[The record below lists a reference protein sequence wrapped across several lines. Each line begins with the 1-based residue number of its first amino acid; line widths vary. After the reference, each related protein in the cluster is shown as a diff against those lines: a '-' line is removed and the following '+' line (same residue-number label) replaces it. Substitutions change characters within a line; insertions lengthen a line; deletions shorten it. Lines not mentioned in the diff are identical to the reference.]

1 MPLKSWRLK
10 TYKQERINETCPWG
24 SKFNWS
30 LIRPVVINLFH
41 MESVRS
47 CGVLPLSKF
56 DQRMRRKRN
65 STIDVDSHLPSGRT
79 RMSFQFALNWMHEPW
94 SRCTILLYSACCLGH
109 IADTYPDRCLG
120 HIANTFLIVALV
132 MVPRPNTLIK
142 PGWREFFPPLNDV
155 VADAVFAMPF
165 FNSDSLHLIRT
176 ILVCR

>member
-56 DQRMRRKRN
+56 DQRMRRKKN

-79 RMSFQFALNWMHEPW
+79 RMSFQFVLNWMHEPW
-94 SRCTILLYSACCLGH
+94 SRCTILLYSAC
-109 IADTYPDRCLG
+109 CLG

-142 PGWREFFPPLNDV
+142 PGWREFFSPSMMLLQ
-155 VADAVFAMPF
+155 MPF
-165 FNSDSLHLIRT
+165 CNAIFQ
-176 ILVCR
+176 

>member
-65 STIDVDSHLPSGRT
+65 STIDVDGHLPSGRT
-79 RMSFQFALNWMHEPW
+79 GCRFNSRWIECTSLGHDAL
-94 SRCTILLYSACCLGH
+94 SCSILLVALVTLPTP
-109 IADTYPDRCLG
+109 IP
-120 HIANTFLIVALV
+120 IVALV
-132 MVPRPNTLIK
+132 TLPTPSWSLPWSWCQDQIHWSNLGGGSFS
-142 PGWREFFPPLNDV
+142 PFNDV
-155 VADAVFAMPF
+155 VADAVLQCHFSIATVY
-165 FNSDSLHLIRT
+165 I
-176 ILVCR
+176 